1 MAAEIML
8 KKESLPVTFRFRLVA
23 FGLRVETELLKPF
36 VFPLSAICDEFFC
49 LVCKPVEISSPVF
62 RLLLDQPLVDEVVE
76 VGIQTAVVDFD

>member
-23 FGLRVETELLKPF
+23 VGLRVETELLKSF
-36 VFPLSAICDEFFC
+36 VFPLSAICDALFS
-49 LVCKPVEISSPVF
+49 LVCKFVEICSSVL

-76 VGIQTAVVDFD
+76 VGIQTAVVDFG